1 MGAHSGDNRRMS
13 NAKSEEIIEA
23 LRVRLQSANQRLG
36 EIPGP
41 ARAKLEGES
50 DLLSDILSMMESR
63 QGSKAYREARHNIRS
78 VAAAR
83 KLASKQE
90 KARGLH

>member
-1 MGAHSGDNRRMS
+1 MS

-23 LRVRLQSANQRLG
+23 LRVRLQSANKRLG

-41 ARAKLEGES
+41 SRAKLEGES
-50 DLLSDILSMMESR
+50 DLLDDILSMMESR
-63 QGSKAYREARHNIRS
+63 QGSKAYREAKHRIRV
-78 VAAAR
+78 VAAMR
-83 KLASKQE
+83 ERASKEE